1 MKKILLLAGF
11 LTMLSIGALA
21 QPRPM
26 EQKKPTQTPKTQAP
40 ASFEAKYEGGMF
52 GYSSKETGTLKFDDF
67 NSRLVFY
74 GKDKIEK
81 FSIPYGAMLVIYPQ
95 SQSVQ
100 STTGA
105 VASHI
110 PLPGAGLLG
119 FLREKRRYLVVQF
132 DDPDVDAKGLINFKL
147 ANKELLDAVLST
159 LGEKAK
165 LEQRGDAYYRPK
177 KSKSDI

>member
-1 MKKILLLAGF
+1 MKNIFLLAGF
-11 LTMLSIGALA
+11 LTLFSVCAIA
-21 QPRPM
+21 QPRPI
-26 EQKKPTQTPKTQAP
+26 EQKKAAPTPKTQAP

-52 GYSSKETGTLKFDDF
+52 GYSTKETGTLKFDDF

-74 GKDKIEK
+74 GKDQKEK
-81 FSIPYGAMLVIYPQ
+81 FSVPYAAMLVIYPQ

-119 FLREKRRYLVVQF
+119 LMREKRRYLVVQF

-147 ANKELLDAVLST
+147 ENKELLDAVLST

-177 KSKSDI
+177 KAKSDI

>member
-1 MKKILLLAGF
+1 MKNIFLLAGF
-11 LTMLSIGALA
+11 LTLFSVCAIA
-21 QPRPM
+21 QPRPI
-26 EQKKPTQTPKTQAP
+26 EQKKPAPTPKTQAP
-40 ASFEAKYEGGMF
+40 ESFEAKYEGGMF
-52 GYSSKETGTLKFDDF
+52 GYSTKETGTLKFDDF

-74 GKDKIEK
+74 GKDQKEK
-81 FSIPYGAMLVIYPQ
+81 FSVPYAAMLVIYPQ

-119 FLREKRRYLVVQF
+119 LMREKRRYLVVQF

-147 ANKELLDAVLST
+147 ENKELLDAVLST

-177 KSKSDI
+177 KAKSDI

>member
-1 MKKILLLAGF
+1 MKNIFLLAGF
-11 LTMLSIGALA
+11 LTLFSVCAIA
-21 QPRPM
+21 QPRPI
-26 EQKKPTQTPKTQAP
+26 EPKKPAPTPKTQAP

-52 GYSSKETGTLKFDDF
+52 GYSTKETGTLKFDDF

-74 GKDKIEK
+74 GKDQKEK
-81 FSIPYGAMLVIYPQ
+81 FSVPYAAMLVIYPQ

-119 FLREKRRYLVVQF
+119 LMREKRRYLVVQF

-147 ANKELLDAVLST
+147 ENKELLDAVLST

-177 KSKSDI
+177 KAKSDI

>member
-1 MKKILLLAGF
+1 MKKIF
-11 LTMLSIGALA
+11 LSLSILALLSIAAVA
-21 QPRPM
+21 QPRQS
-26 EQKKPTQTPKTQAP
+26 EHAKPAPSPSKPAP
-40 ASFEAKYEGGMF
+40 ASVRAKYEGGVF
-52 GYSSKETGTLKFDDF
+52 GYSKKEKGTLKFDDA

-74 GKDKIEK
+74 GPDQKEK
-81 FSIPYGAMLVIYPQ
+81 FSISYNAMLVIYPQ

-119 FLREKRRYLVVQF
+119 LMREKRRYLVIQF
-132 DDPDVDAKGLINFKL
+132 DDPDVDAKGLVNFKL
-147 ANKELLDAVLST
+147 DNKELLDSVLQT

-165 LEQRGDAYYRPK
+165 LQQRGDAYYRPK
-177 KSKSDI
+177 KTKSDI